1 MLRKIW
7 FTYGVITLLAGLMAA
22 CSSDRN
28 NSSSEP
34 VNTVPAKT
42 ESNQQ
47 ASEEPRSI
55 DLGKAEKGT
64 YINDYF
70 GVSFSYPEEWHVLD
84 AEALNE
90 VVEVGSDMIQTD
102 SALEKMS
109 LKWAQKRVLNLFEA
123 SQFPLSESTPNTSVM
138 VVAEKILKLQN
149 INSGAEYLEAS
160 KKILMKSELPY
171 EFEPIIPVTV
181 GGKTFDVMKASIDF
195 GGNEIITQY
204 YYSILLDNYTFN
216 IITTSYDDESQA
228 VVQKIIDSVTF
239 K

>member
-7 FTYGVITLLAGLMAA
+7 LTFGVLTIFAGLLAA
-22 CSSDRN
+22 CSDDRN
-28 NSSSEP
+28 NGSSEP
-34 VNTVPAKT
+34 VNTVPSKT
-42 ESNQQ
+42 ESSQQ

-55 DLGKAEKGT
+55 DLGKAEKGIYT
-64 YINDYF
+64 NNYF
-70 GVSFSYPEEWHVLD
+70 GVSLSYPEEWHVLD
-84 AEALNE
+84 TEALNE
-90 VVEVGSDMIQTD
+90 VAEVGSDTIQTD
-102 SALEKMS
+102 SALEKKS
-109 LKWAQKRVLNLFEA
+109 LEWAQKRVLNLFGA
-123 SQFPLSESTPNTSVM
+123 SELPLSESTPNTSVM

-171 EFEPIIPVTV
+171 EFEPIKPVTV
-181 GGKTFDVMKASIDF
+181 GGKTFAVMKASIDF

-239 K
+239 R